1 MFGKQT
7 ALRASVERVRN
18 GFLPE
23 TCGSARQEG
32 QYHDSIYVRDDKS
45 YLCCVWYVREV
56 LDLSLWKYSFDLV
69 TRELGLAKKK
79 KQALDNL
86 FSVEK
91 ISQSTY
97 DYLET
102 ELKGAIAELED
113 HLKSIKDKMMMRAQ
127 ELEKQVNTLELFL
140 ASLEIHHAAGDVD
153 DETYGKQSNAI
164 LLGLEATKQELITIK
179 SVSQQTVPEYAEAP
193 PELATPPEPVEATE
207 PPESAGPADVLT
219 EEEPPAEEPSGYE
232 PVESAEPSQE
242 VAAESVVEEPAE
254 SEVPSLPS
262 YSEEPSEL
270 PSSEPEAITEY

>member
-1 MFGKQT
+1 M
-7 ALRASVERVRN
+7 
-18 GFLPE
+18 
-23 TCGSARQEG
+23 
-32 QYHDSIYVRDDKS
+32 RDDKC
-45 YLCCVWYVREV
+45 YLCYVRYVEEV

-86 FSVEK
+86 FSADK

-102 ELKGAIAELED
+102 ELIGAIAELED
-113 HLKSIKDKMMMRAQ
+113 HLKSIKDKMTIRAQ

-179 SVSQQTVPEYAEAP
+179 SVSQQTVTEYAEAP
-193 PELATPPEPVEATE
+193 PELATPPEPAEATG
-207 PPESAGPADVLT
+207 PPESAGPV
-219 EEEPPAEEPSGYE
+219 
-232 PVESAEPSQE
+232 SAK
-242 VAAESVVEEPAE
+242 
-254 SEVPSLPS
+254 
-262 YSEEPSEL
+262 
-270 PSSEPEAITEY
+270 PSSLNYPQASRSRSLCLASKATRCGWAPTRRKIFGSCGKNCWNPIQLESRCLFSAWNQSYPETENPADARFLYFLVRPLSGLGFFPCRQTHPTLTT